1 MTGLE
6 SSGWRKTSLA
16 QQRLLRII
24 IHRQIQ
30 RVELIFRVLTCNLL
44 GFVQVS
50 VGQNDFESSS
60 CFHFSLPVLRDD
72 AAVEDNLQGENG
84 EEFSQNRPSYTYEM
98 R

>member
-16 QQRLLRII
+16 QKRMLRII
-24 IHRQIQ
+24 MHRQIQ
-30 RVELIFRVLTCNLL
+30 RVELICRVLICNLL
-44 GFVQVS
+44 GFVQIS
-50 VGQNDFESSS
+50 LGQNDFEGSS
-60 CFHFSLPVLRDD
+60 CFHSPLRLLRYG

-84 EEFSQNRPSYTYEM
+84 GEFRQNGPSYTYEM